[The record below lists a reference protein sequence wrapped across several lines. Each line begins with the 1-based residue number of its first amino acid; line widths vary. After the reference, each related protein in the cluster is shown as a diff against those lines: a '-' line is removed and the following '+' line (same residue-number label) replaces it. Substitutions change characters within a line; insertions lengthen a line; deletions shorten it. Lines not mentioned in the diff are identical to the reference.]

1 MSFDRHLFSAA
12 IQSRLLEKGLSVR
25 EAANATGV
33 SASTISRMANG
44 DFLPDMETFAALAMW
59 LELDTNQFFHTPY
72 PTEIQRDVWMSLY
85 LTLLDL
91 ELPTALIEA
100 VVTILRLASS
110 KKGN

>member
-1 MSFDRHLFSAA
+1 MSFDRHLFSAT

-25 EAANATGV
+25 EAANATGI
-33 SASTISRMANG
+33 SASTISRLANG
-44 DFLPDMETFAALAMW
+44 EAPDIDSFAALALW
-59 LELDTNQFFHTPY
+59 LEVDSNQFFHTPY
-72 PTEIQRDVWMSLY
+72 PTEIKRDVWMSLY